1 MEDNNIQVVNLP
13 ANSSDTVRYV
23 NPIVNNLDTYCSGK
37 IGQNYVQQLVDVD
50 EYPIPAD
57 ANERVIYIGL
67 EGKTARAFVIV
78 TKYPDY
84 WYIDLI
90 CSAPT
95 AGVITRKMEL
105 LRSLR
110 ENVNGRKMLSRIAQE
125 ASGAGMKYIKLSA
138 LEGVI
143 TYYYS
148 QDYRFIQH
156 CGRKETGDIASKM
169 VKLKNAQDA
178 ILDNNPDNAEEQ
190 LEELEKLEKEVE
202 SILTSRG
209 FKKQVLG
216 VYAPQDLRTSVGA
229 EPENPADNGYT
240 MILCLNKES
249 DDVPTQPAKRRR
261 LGGSRRTRKKR
272 TKRTRKSRKQKRTKR
287 RNNTKRRR
295 GRKSTI
301 RRK

>member
-1 MEDNNIQVVNLP
+1 MANIQVVNLP
-13 ANSSDTVRYV
+13 ANSSDTVRLV
-23 NPIVNNLDTYCSGK
+23 NSIVNNSNTYCSGK
-37 IGQNYVQQLVDVD
+37 IGQDYAKQLVDVKK
-50 EYPIPAD
+50 YPIPAD

-67 EGKTARAFVIV
+67 EGEIARAFVIV
-78 TKYPDY
+78 TKYPDH

-95 AGVITRKMEL
+95 AGVNTRKMAL

-110 ENVNGRKMLSRIAQE
+110 EHVNGRKMLSRIAGD

-148 QDYRFIQH
+148 QGYRFIQH
-156 CGRKETGDIASKM
+156 CDGKGEPEWIQEEMT
-169 VKLKNAQDA
+169 KLENAQKA
-178 ILDNNPDNAEEQ
+178 VLNSNPDNGEEQ
-190 LEELEKLEKEVE
+190 LEKLEKEVKR
-202 SILTSRG
+202 IVTSRD
-209 FKKQVLG
+209 FQKQVLG

-240 MILCLNKES
+240 MILCLNKAS
-249 DDVPTQPAKRRR
+249 DDVATQPAKKQRRF
-261 LGGSRRTRKKR
+261 GGSRRTRKKR

>member
-1 MEDNNIQVVNLP
+1 MEDNIKVVELP
-13 ANSSDTVRYV
+13 NTEYLVNS
-23 NPIVNNLDTYCSGK
+23 IVNNAKTYCSGK
-37 IGQNYVQQLVDVD
+37 IGVDYAKQL
-50 EYPIPAD
+50 AD
-57 ANERVIYIGL
+57 GSYRMPDGAINRVMYIGS
-67 EGKTARAFVIV
+67 EGETVRAFVIV
-78 TKYPDY
+78 TKFQDY

-95 AGVITRKMEL
+95 AGVDTRKMSL

-110 ENVNGRKMLSRIAQE
+110 KKINGRTLLSQIAQD

-148 QDYRFIQH
+148 QGYQFIQR
-156 CGRKETGDIASKM
+156 CDGKGEPEWIKEEMKE
-169 VKLKNAQDA
+169 LENAQKA
-178 ILDNNPDNAEEQ
+178 ILDNNPDDGEEQ
-190 LEELEKLEKEVE
+190 LEQLEKKVN
-202 SILTSRG
+202 SILTSRD

-240 MILCLNKES
+240 MILCL
-249 DDVPTQPAKRRR
+249 PTR
-261 LGGSRRTRKKR
+261 GGSRRTRKTR

>member
-1 MEDNNIQVVNLP
+1 MADIRVFKLPTNDPLVN
-13 ANSSDTVRYV
+13 S
-23 NPIVNNLDTYCSGK
+23 IVNNSDTYCSGK
-37 IGQNYVQQLVDVD
+37 IGRDYVIQLAQGT
-50 EYPIPAD
+50 YPPVD
-57 ANERVIYIGL
+57 ANRVMYIGF
-67 EGKTARAFVIV
+67 EYQTIRAFVIV

-95 AGVITRKMEL
+95 AGVNTRKMSL

-110 ENVNGRKMLSRIAQE
+110 ENVNGRKLLSRIAQD
-125 ASGAGMKYIKLSA
+125 ASGAGIKYIKLSA

-148 QDYRFIQH
+148 QGYRFIQH
-156 CGRKETGDIASKM
+156 CDGKGEPEWIKEEMT
-169 VKLKNAQDA
+169 KLENAQDA
-178 ILDNNPDNAEEQ
+178 ILDNNPYNAEEQ
-190 LEELEKLEKEVE
+190 LEQLEQLEKEVE
-202 SILTSRG
+202 KILTSRG
-209 FKKQVLG
+209 FKKQVPG

-240 MILCLNKES
+240 MILCL
-249 DDVPTQPAKRRR
+249 PTR
-261 LGGSRRTRKKR
+261 GGSRRTRKKR